1 MKYLLTLIL
10 CLNTITSLSKKFK
23 IGTLCINSDESEEDL
38 SLKIT
43 YTPKGEVSC
52 KTSEVNVDQVKYNS
66 EGLSFYAVFIQ
77 NCEDEEKRV
86 NKLVTISFDELIT
99 KFNDGTSFK
108 FFLNE
113 DLDHSYLVQTDAPQY
128 DSPNDGKDLKI
139 DFKTFFE
146 TVKGKCSEELVD
158 YEDVAVNVVGNIIE
172 VDVKKI
178 RIIL

>member
-1 MKYLLTLIL
+1 MQFLYKIVRMK
-10 CLNTITSLSKKFK
+10 KK
-23 IGTLCINSDESEEDL
+23 
-38 SLKIT
+38 
-43 YTPKGEVSC
+43 
-52 KTSEVNVDQVKYNS
+52 
-66 EGLSFYAVFIQ
+66 
-77 NCEDEEKRV
+77 EKRV